1 MSKRWYELLMD
12 DHTMHEKVFAAIE
25 KGFSRPEPPP
35 ADLIAGAAEYISE
48 YLEKCHNRKE
58 EEHLFPL
65 VEGLGIPREGGP
77 LAVMLMEHERQRD
90 LVRDIRTHAGAYAGG
105 EVAALTVLRGV
116 LEEYIALCKD
126 HFWKENDILYP
137 MAMRV
142 MSPGDEDAV
151 VRGIEAVEASLG
163 EGVRARYYAL
173 AERLATAGEVKD
185 LSCDLDRDV
194 LAAVLNTLPVELSFV
209 DADDRVRYFSH
220 EDHDKIFPRSRSV
233 IGMAVQNCH
242 PQKSLHKVNRIL
254 EDFRAGRRKVAEFWI
269 DFRGRKVH
277 IRYFPVR
284 DRAGRYLGCLEVVQ
298 DITAI
303 QGLKGERRLLDD

>member
-1 MSKRWYELLMD
+1 MSRRWYELLMD

-25 KGFSRPEPPP
+25 KAFSRPVPPP
-35 ADLIAGAAEYISE
+35 ADLVAWAAEYISE

-65 VEGLGIPREGGP
+65 MEARGIPKHGGP
-77 LAVMLMEHERQRD
+77 LAVMLMEHDRQRA
-90 LVRDIRTHAGAYAGG
+90 LVEEIRTLAGTYVAGDAAPLDRLR
-105 EVAALTVLRGV
+105 EVLD
-116 LEEYIALCKD
+116 EYIALCKD

-142 MSPGDEDAV
+142 MSPQDEDAV
-151 VRGIEAVEASLG
+151 IRGIEAVEASLG
-163 EGVRARYYAL
+163 EYVREKYYAL
-173 AERLATAGEVKD
+173 AERLASAGEVKD
-185 LSCDLDRDV
+185 LSFDLDREV
-194 LAAVLNTLPVELSFV
+194 LAAILNTLPVELSFV

-242 PQKSLHKVNRIL
+242 PQKSLHKVNKIL
-254 EDFRAGRRKVAEFWI
+254 EDFKAGRRRVAEFWI

-303 QGLKGERRLLDD
+303 QGLKGEKRLLDD